1 MQSEQQ
7 GPVKDMPCPL
17 PKSTGS
23 QMLLSNVTKVLC
35 LSFTTERSFS
45 LSLSVGTK
53 TALSQEEALRLTEAP
68 EFWKQTLRTSTDPTQ
83 SAEKGQICAGPSK
96 VVMLIIP
103 ALRSKNALNWRLA

>member
-35 LSFTTERSFS
+35 LSFTTEGSFS

-53 TALSQEEALRLTEAP
+53 TALSQFGGSSEADRGTRILE
-68 EFWKQTLRTSTDPTQ
+68 TDSENQ
-83 SAEKGQICAGPSK
+83 Y
-96 VVMLIIP
+96 
-103 ALRSKNALNWRLA
+103 